1 MKTILGSILLLF
13 LLGIVRAATFS
24 VGGVDIE
31 VPSPEGFSRVTEEM
45 DAVYRMSL
53 NLADPMNDQLAYY
66 IAESDAPVAM
76 SGEMPSL
83 KRYYILKVNREL
95 KNRAIGSKGFA
106 ELKSVTKRQNREI
119 FKSVETQMSGLM
131 EKTSKGISN
140 EFDVDFALKLSQM
153 VPLDPHYEADN
164 ALAYSMYCNLG
175 VAVEGSKRDVIVSV
189 TATFVNV
196 AGKVLF
202 LYCYGSQE
210 DLEWTRSA
218 SKAWAEIVMAS
229 NSQPPSH
236 SSDNRG
242 FDWNRVLERGLIGA
256 IVGGLMGLFAA
267 LFSRSKKKKS

>member
-1 MKTILGSILLLF
+1 
-13 LLGIVRAATFS
+13 
-24 VGGVDIE
+24 
-31 VPSPEGFSRVTEEM
+31 
-45 DAVYRMSL
+45 MSL

-83 KRYYILKVNREL
+83 KRYYILKVSREL
-95 KNRAIGSKGFA
+95 KNRVIGSRDFA
-106 ELKSVTKRQNREI
+106 ELKSVTRRQNKEI
-119 FKSVETQMSGLM
+119 FKSLEAQMSGLV

-153 VPLDPHYEADN
+153 VPLDPHYETDS
-164 ALAYSMYCNLG
+164 ALAYSMYCNFG
-175 VAVEGSKRDVIVSV
+175 VTVEGSKKDVIVSV
-189 TATFVNV
+189 TATIVNV

-202 LYCYGSQE
+202 LYCYGAQK

-218 SKAWAEIVMAS
+218 SEAWAGIVMAG
-229 NSQPPSH
+229 NSQPPSQ
-236 SSDNRG
+236 SSDSGG
-242 FDWNRVLERGLIGA
+242 FDWNRVLEKALIGA